1 MIEFLHQFKPHYRNP
16 TIDMSN
22 FWFNDGNMT
31 GAEGQSSLPKDDAF
45 LSNIFDLVPAQ
56 NNVLE
61 QAGANGGSQ
70 AINQSNN
77 AGDINSGVNQASSNL
92 SDQSFNPQM
101 LMRADVQGQG
111 QNLDKSKQE
120 QLLRMRQQV
129 MQQQM
134 LKQQQQQQQR
144 QQQQQHQQQQHQQQ
158 QQQQQQKH
166 QNFTLNDAA
175 GSPQPRSEAPTPS
188 QSGFSN
194 NMRASSQGYAA
205 SPVNMASPAATSGQ
219 GQFSQGTPNSQF
231 TPMMQNNRPPNTND
245 QQPGAGG
252 PLGKFSQQQLT
263 QLQYEIF
270 IMTLNDF
277 MARRG
282 TPLTH
287 QPVVNN
293 KKVNL
298 LFLHLLSQKLGGPQ
312 QLTRVIS
319 NLQQQPN
326 PFSAICQKLNLFEGI
341 NIQLDVNSRM
351 RIEKETASVYVQYI
365 LPYEQFAQTTNGARE
380 LQTKRLH
387 FQKQILM
394 KLQQQQIPQQSAQQP
409 PVQTQSP
416 AQPQIGQSPVVRQNM
431 SPPIGVHSPA
441 VNSIPTP
448 VGGTQ
453 QSPVLSLAPTPQ
465 QRKLSHASNPS
476 NYDSPGLV
484 QSPYIQQQTISRSG
498 SVVNQVPGGMAA
510 QGHKQVPQQQQQVLQ
525 QMQKQRQA
533 LAHTPQTQPA
543 VQPKAKTPKL
553 SKSSPQ
559 IPTEPEKDSEP
570 NIIKNYIPLR
580 KLVETHDGYDIKSL
594 SSLAGEIEMTKPVY
608 LFAPELGS
616 INLPSLIMALKNYT
630 TPNSGEIFSALN
642 TLLVTTSDSNYSF
655 KLSDAPELLDSLSSL
670 GLKILEQIVD
680 EEARN
685 IEPYDDVSK
694 LKSKG
699 EIDDVFNKYVSGTTD
714 MKGEDVAFVV
724 DSLSAELIEDEDSD
738 MDLDEIFSLK
748 EVDSATPMVVSE
760 EEEKPLKHFGIP
772 DNLTTL
778 LKFKEENKYHF
789 SKLQVKSAVNEQ
801 VMLVDELITITMI
814 LRNVS
819 FSEDSKQLMA
829 RNPVFKDLL
838 FRCVKYIAAYPDKF
852 VFFRE
857 RLCILKDCLLM
868 LDNIALIMELRSLEE
883 AFLAYIL
890 ISSFGPKLGKSETT
904 SKFSIPYANLEIHSC
919 LPFGIDAFTKL
930 LVREP
935 VNRTLMQAV
944 LSGTLSLSSTTS
956 NFPTLA
962 PITITAK
969 DQTETRKL
977 MVAYFNGDESEIENG
992 GLMTRSFQLLM
1003 SIIPFDSNSYEYS
1016 KFSFIRAPTITQALF
1031 GVKLLIDMIPFE
1043 ENVPHNAL
1051 STEWL
1056 LDNKEIILLNF
1067 SRISLSLVT
1076 ESSKYNRNSNENKI
1090 LSLVILKSL
1099 IVVNSLI
1106 GNAVILYE
1114 SPLESPLKPQLEDLN
1129 SLYRIAPDEN
1139 FALES
1144 FLLPAIDPD
1153 VSQEVVRLL
1162 GLLKRFV

>member
-1 MIEFLHQFKPHYRNP
+1 
-16 TIDMSN
+16 MSN

-56 NNVLE
+56 NNVLQ

-70 AINQSNN
+70 TINQSNN
-77 AGDINSGVNQASSNL
+77 AGEINSGVNQGSSNL
-92 SDQSFNPQM
+92 SNQSFNPQM

-134 LKQQQQQQQR
+134 LKQQQQQQQ
-144 QQQQQHQQQQHQQQ
+144 QLL
-158 QQQQQQKH
+158 QKH
-166 QNFTLNDAA
+166 QAFSLNENAA

-194 NMRASSQGYAA
+194 SMRTSSQGYAA
-205 SPVNMASPAATSGQ
+205 SPVNMASPATTGGQ
-219 GQFSQGTPNSQF
+219 GQFNQGTPNSQF
-231 TPMMQNNRPPNTND
+231 TPMMQNNRPPNTSD
-245 QQPGAGG
+245 QQPGQQPGAGG

-298 LFLHLLSQKLGGPQ
+298 LFLHLLSQKLGGAQ

-394 KLQQQQIPQQSAQQP
+394 KLQQQQAQQSKQIPQQSAQQP

-441 VNSIPTP
+441 VNGIPTP

-476 NYDSPGLV
+476 NYDSPALV

-498 SVVNQVPGGMAA
+498 SVVNQVPSGMAV
-510 QGHKQVPQQQQQVLQ
+510 QGHKQMPQQQQQGPQ
-525 QMQKQRQA
+525 QMQKQRQT
-533 LAHTPQTQPA
+533 LAHTPQIQPA
-543 VQPKAKTPKL
+543 AQPKAKTPRL
-553 SKSSPQ
+553 NISSPQ
-559 IPTEPEKDSEP
+559 IPTEPEKNSEP

-580 KLVETHDGYDIKSL
+580 KLVETHDGFDIKSL

-616 INLPSLIMALKNYT
+616 INLSSLIMALKNYT
-630 TPNSGEIFSALN
+630 TPDSGEIFSALN

-670 GLKILEQIVD
+670 GLKILEQIVNKD
-680 EEARN
+680 ARN
-685 IEPYDDVSK
+685 VKPYDDVSN

-699 EIDDVFNKYVSGTTD
+699 EIEDVFNKYVGGSTD

-738 MDLDEIFSLK
+738 MDLDEIFSLN
-748 EVDSATPMVVSE
+748 EVDSTTPMVVSE

-935 VNRTLMQAV
+935 INRSLMQAV
-944 LSGTLSLSSTTS
+944 LSGSLSLSSTNS

-962 PITITAK
+962 PITITTK
-969 DQTETRKL
+969 DQIETRKL

-1003 SIIPFDSNSYEYS
+1003 SIIPFDSNSYEFC

-1043 ENVPHNAL
+1043 ENVPHNSL

-1114 SPLESPLKPQLEDLN
+1114 SPLESPLKPELELLN
-1129 SLYRIAPDEN
+1129 SFYRISPDEN